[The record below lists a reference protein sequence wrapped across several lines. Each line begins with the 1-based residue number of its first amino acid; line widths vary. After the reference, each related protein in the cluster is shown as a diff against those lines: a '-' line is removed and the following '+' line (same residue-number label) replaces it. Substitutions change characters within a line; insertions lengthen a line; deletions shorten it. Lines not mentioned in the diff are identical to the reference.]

1 MNFPRI
7 SIITPSLNQGK
18 YLEHTILS
26 ILNQDYPN
34 LEYIVIDGGST
45 DNSLEIIL
53 KYEDKLDYWASE
65 PDRGQADA
73 INKGLLKA
81 TGEIINWINSD
92 DLLEKKALAMV
103 SKYFEKNPNL
113 GFLHGKTIVFS
124 RGKEKVI
131 AGNPDTKPNKY
142 LSGMS
147 FPQPS
152 AFFHRRVLD
161 KIGLLDESLHYGMDY
176 DFYVRIAL
184 NFPVLQ
190 VPDVLSRYRLHNESK
205 TVQSKLKF
213 AEEWLI
219 VFNRVIRSILFPSNT
234 LSAMKDLNLL
244 NETDKVLY
252 PVSNKYTD
260 NQLEEYFLFF
270 LYYQLHFRYECYDFE
285 QCRLLLRY
293 LRKNYYKYYKEQRLE
308 TITMRLKLGKTLI
321 KTGRELFR

>member
-1 MNFPRI
+1 MI
-7 SIITPSLNQGK
+7 SIVTPSYNSEP
-18 YLEHTILS
+18 YLRETIKSVFKNKPFEH
-26 ILNQDYPN
+26 
-34 LEYIVIDGGST
+34 IVIDGGSSDGT
-45 DNSLEIIL
+45 LQIL
-53 KYEDKLDYWASE
+53 KENNTILKWIFECDSGQSE
-65 PDRGQADA
+65 A
-73 INKGLLKA
+73 INKGLRLA
-81 TGEIINWINSD
+81 IGDILNWINSD
-92 DLLEKKALAMV
+92 DLLEKKALAKV
-103 SKYFEKNPNL
+103 SKYFEKYPNL

-131 AGNPDTKPNKY
+131 AGNPDSNPNNY

-190 VPDVLSRYRLHNESK
+190 VPDVLSRYRLHDESK
-205 TVQSKLKF
+205 TVKSKLKF

-244 NETDKVLY
+244 NETDKVVY
-252 PVSNKYTD
+252 PVSNKYTN
-260 NQLEEYFLFF
+260 NQLEKYFLFF
-270 LYYQLHFRYECYDFE
+270 LYYQLHFRYEGYDFE
-285 QCRLLLRY
+285 QCRMILRY
-293 LRKNYYKYYKEQRLE
+293 LRKNYFKFYKEQRLGSM
-308 TITMRLKLGKTLI
+308 TMRLKLGKKLI
-321 KTGRELFR
+321 KTCRELFR